1 MSTWVRSLLG
11 YSILVTGGLSGL
23 LILPLML
30 VSRTLREAHFV
41 FFYSLCQ
48 HLWKRD
54 FDEVRRTLLLQL
66 DDLVSHDASLRERR
80 SLRVLEVGAAY
91 GPNLPFV
98 RRAVQ
103 YWKVEPNAHFDDAF
117 QASLKENPNVELVR
131 SICGYGED
139 MAELPDGHFDA
150 VILTYV
156 LCSAIDGRKLL
167 SEIKRVLTK
176 GGLLLF
182 SEHVGHRKGTV
193 ARSFQDFFT
202 PLTKWLSLG
211 CHMNRD
217 SGSLLKGAGF
227 ASIQTT
233 ELDMDI
239 AALFSCQIYGAA
251 TA

>member
-117 QASLKENPNVELVR
+117 QASLKETRTCVVFP
-131 SICGYGED
+131 
-139 MAELPDGHFDA
+139 ATF
-150 VILTYV
+150 
-156 LCSAIDGRKLL
+156 LL
-167 SEIKRVLTK
+167 S
-176 GGLLLF
+176 LF
-182 SEHVGHRKGTV
+182 VCLCETWS
-193 ARSFQDFFT
+193 
-202 PLTKWLSLG
+202 
-211 CHMNRD
+211 
-217 SGSLLKGAGF
+217 
-227 ASIQTT
+227 
-233 ELDMDI
+233 
-239 AALFSCQIYGAA
+239 
-251 TA
+251 